1 MERGAQRGEHGAGST
16 AWGARRGERLD
27 FSGEGELRTHIPR
40 TRAQLRP
47 QGTVP
52 EVCGPAGC
60 SQAGRVLLTG
70 WGPEAADPSS
80 PGGPHLKALPGPKRL
95 QR

>member
-1 MERGAQRGEHGAGST
+1 MTTGRGARCE
-16 AWGARRGERLD
+16 ERLD
-27 FSGEGELRTHIPR
+27 FSGEGELRTHVPR
-40 TRAQLRP
+40 TRARLRP
-47 QGTVP
+47 QGSVP
-52 EVCGPAGC
+52 EVCGSAGC

-80 PGGPHLKALPGPKRL
+80 PGSPHLKALPGPKRL